1 MTLYN
6 NNHEIQ
12 ETTIIDILIK
22 NSNYYTIRYN
32 VKVTTIKYLKL
43 ISPPSIYHYYHY

>member
-22 NSNYYTIRYN
+22 NSTYYTIQYN
-32 VKVTTIKYLKL
+32 VQVTTVKYLTP
-43 ISPPSIYHYYHY
+43 ISPPSIYHQYH